1 MDEFDFIATY
11 LAPLAGKGG
20 LSLSDDAAILTP
32 RSGKDLILTKDAM
45 VEGVHFPKGHYGGD
59 TAEKLLRVNLSDLA
73 AKGARPIGYL
83 LSIVWPDNIDPS
95 HFKGFA
101 AGLFDVQQTYDFELL
116 GGDTTRSNGP
126 MVVSATLIGEVPK
139 GAMVKRSGAQIG
151 DDIWVSGA
159 LGDAYL
165 GLQNVLGRTLEPTP
179 SAEAI
184 WHFEEAY
191 YRPEPRLLL
200 RKMLRE
206 HATACADISDG
217 LLADAGHI
225 AKASGVEF
233 TIEFGNL
240 PFSNFAAAWA
250 QNDEARLLELITAGD
265 DYELVFTASRASRQA
280 IMAQA
285 EKLGLHI
292 TAIGYITN
300 AGQDV
305 VLRHMT
311 GKVINVPKRGYKH
324 F

>member
-20 LSLSDDAAILTP
+20 LDLRDDAAVLTP
-32 RSGKDLILTKDAM
+32 RGGKDLILTKDAM

-83 LSIVWPDNIDPS
+83 LSIVWPDNIDPV

-101 AGLFDVQQTYDFELL
+101 AGLSDVQKAYDFELL

-126 MVVSATLIGEVPK
+126 MVVSASLIGEVPK
-139 GAMVKRSGAQIG
+139 GDMVMRKGAQIG
-151 DDIWVSGA
+151 DDIWVSGT

-165 GLQNVLGRTLEPTP
+165 GLQNVLGKVLKPVP
-179 SAEAI
+179 KAQAI

-200 RKMLRE
+200 RKPLRE
-206 HATACADISDG
+206 YATACADISDG

-225 AKASGVEF
+225 ARASACHF
-233 TIEFGNL
+233 DIELGAL
-240 PFSNFAAAWA
+240 PLSSFAKDWA
-250 QNDEARLLELITAGD
+250 RGDEARLIELFTAGD
-265 DYELVFTASRASRQA
+265 DYELVFTAPAAVREALSARA
-280 IMAQA
+280 
-285 EKLGLHI
+285 ENLGCTI
-292 TAIGYITN
+292 TRVGRVTD
-300 AGQDV
+300 GQGA
-305 VLRHMT
+305 VLR
-311 GKVINVPKRGYKH
+311 GESGDVIKVPQSGYKH

>member
-20 LSLSDDAAILTP
+20 LSLADDAAILTP
-32 RSGKDLILTKDAM
+32 RVGKDLILTKDAM

-73 AKGARPIGYL
+73 AKGARPLGYL
-83 LSIVWPDNIDPS
+83 LSIVWPDNIDPL
-95 HFKGFA
+95 HFQGFA
-101 AGLFDVQQTYDFELL
+101 AGLSDVQKAYDFELL
-116 GGDTTRSNGP
+116 GGDTTRSTGP

-139 GAMVKRSGAQIG
+139 GTMVTRSGAQIG
-151 DDIWVSGA
+151 DDIWVSGS

-165 GLQNVLGRTLEPTP
+165 GLQNVLGTALDPAP

-200 RKMLRE
+200 RKALRS

-217 LLADAGHI
+217 MLADAGHI
-225 AKASGVEF
+225 AKASGRRF
-233 TIEFGNL
+233 DIELETL
-240 PFSNFAAAWA
+240 PLSPFAQDWA
-250 QNDEARLLELITAGD
+250 QNDTERLTALITAGD
-265 DYELVFTASRASRQA
+265 DYELVFTAPASMRKALSVQGDK
-280 IMAQA
+280 IGCPLTRVGTVRDG
-285 EKLGLHI
+285 LGVRLRG
-292 TAIGYITN
+292 TS
-300 AGQDV
+300 GQEIKV
-305 VLRHMT
+305 TKT
-311 GKVINVPKRGYKH
+311 GFKH